1 MAGFIPEDIIVH
13 VRDTA
18 NIVDVISEYVALKKS
33 GKNFTGLCPFH
44 ADKDPS
50 FTVSEEKQIFHCF
63 GCGQGGNIFTFLMQY
78 NNLSFPEAVGFLAQ
92 RYGIEIPTRKMLPAQ
107 KKELEERERLL
118 KINKQAADY
127 FKEVL
132 HHPSSGKRARD
143 YLNKRQM
150 APEVT
155 DRFILGHAP
164 RSWSGLVQHF
174 SKKGVSLDDFQKA
187 GLVVAKKGGYYDRF
201 RDRIIFPIIDIHQ
214 RVVGFGGRS
223 LDDSLPKYLN
233 SPETPVYH
241 KSQTLY
247 GLHVAKEACRQKGS
261 AFIVEGYFDLLALQC
276 HGIQNAVATL
286 GTALT
291 RQHIRIMKGYA
302 RQMILVFDSDQAGIK
317 AAERSLP
324 LFIEEKVD
332 ARILILPEGKDPDS
346 YIFLV
351 GAAEFLKAT
360 ENALGIMAFLIESAI
375 KKHGLSLEGKVR
387 IIETLKGPL
396 GSLVDG
402 VSRSV
407 YIRDLAERLDIDES
421 AILEQV
427 RTSATKKDSKKVSLL
442 NQRHG
447 SKLEEAI
454 VAIMLQRPEIVAS
467 FNSQEIIE
475 EFETDE
481 LKKLGRMILER
492 SGSNQPLT
500 GADLIAQTD
509 DARIRNLASSLLMEE
524 IQDDPESCHKIVGQY
539 QACRRKRQIRLLSKK
554 IKEAEKTND
563 QKLLNRLLAEKQKWA
578 QQHLQA
584 NLLLGSEGDSYGRQ
598 DQG

>member
-1 MAGFIPEDIIVH
+1 LAGFIPEDIIAN

-18 NIVDVISEYVALKKS
+18 NIVDVISEHVALKKT

-44 ADKDPS
+44 ADTKPS

-63 GCGQGGNIFTFLMQY
+63 GCGQGGNVFSFLMQY

-92 RYGIEIPTRKMLPAQ
+92 RYSIEIPTRKMSPTQ
-107 KKELEERERLL
+107 KKELEERERLF
-118 KINKQAADY
+118 KINKEAAEY
-127 FKEVL
+127 FTEIL
-132 HHPSSGKRARD
+132 RHPSSGKQAREYFD
-143 YLNKRQM
+143 KRQM
-150 APEVT
+150 TPEVT
-155 DRFILGHAP
+155 DRFILGYAP
-164 RSWSGLVQHF
+164 KSWTGLIQYF
-174 SKKGVSLDDFQKA
+174 SKKGVSPDDLQKA
-187 GLVVAKKGGYYDRF
+187 GLVVAKKGKYYDRF

-214 RVVGFGGRS
+214 KVVGFGGRS

-233 SPETPVYH
+233 SPDTPVYH

-247 GLHVAKEACRQKGS
+247 GLHAAKEACRREGS

-276 HGIQNAVATL
+276 HGIENVVATL

-291 RQHIRIMKGYA
+291 RQHMRIMKGYA

-324 LFIEEKVD
+324 LFLEEKIDV
-332 ARILILPEGKDPDS
+332 RILILPEGKDPDS

-351 GAAEFLKAT
+351 GAAGFLKAT
-360 ENALGIMAFLIESAI
+360 EKALGIMPYLIESAI
-375 KKHGLSLEGKVR
+375 KRHGLSLEGKVR
-387 IIETLKGPL
+387 IIEILKGPL
-396 GSLVDG
+396 GSLLNS

-427 RTSATKKDSKKVSLL
+427 RAATTKDNKAVFSL

-447 SKLEEAI
+447 SKLEEAL
-454 VAIMLQRPEIVAS
+454 VAIMLQHPEIVSS
-467 FNSQEIIE
+467 FNSQELID
-475 EFETDE
+475 EFETVE

-492 SGSNQPLT
+492 SGSNRPLT
-500 GADLIAQTD
+500 GADLIAQTN
-509 DARIRNLASSLLMEE
+509 DARIKNLISSLLMEE
-524 IQDDPESCHKIVGQY
+524 IQTDPESCHKIVGQY
-539 QACRRKRQIRLLSKK
+539 QACIRKREIKLLSKK
-554 IKEAEKTND
+554 IKEAEKIND
-563 QKLLNRLLAEKQKWA
+563 QKLLNRLLAEKQKRV

-584 NLLLGSEGDSYGRQ
+584 F
-598 DQG
+598 